1 MKEVDE
7 RIIRFIVDY
16 YKKNQFYPNYDEIA
30 EGVNRSKAGIY
41 TCVKRLENEGIVIR
55 KSECSSQYRLVN
67 MDFIRSSGW
76 VEEVGEK
83 GNHEKN
89 LFMSVE
95 ESPMLDDQGMLL
107 RLPFKI
113 GDTAYFVRYGMAA
126 GEYEISD
133 SKIYEIDIYDYGV
146 RFKCEGQRGFFL
158 EDFGR
163 IAFAARE
170 EAVARIEEFGKVAE

>member
-1 MKEVDE
+1 MREVDE
-7 RIIRFIVDY
+7 RIIKFIVDY

-30 EGVNRSKAGIY
+30 EGVNKSKAGVF
-41 TCVKRLENEGIVIR
+41 TCVKRLEDEGIVIR

-67 MDFIRSSGW
+67 MDFIRSSGL
-76 VEEVGEK
+76 VGEVGEK
-83 GNHEKN
+83 GNHEKK
-89 LFMSVE
+89 LFTSVE
-95 ESPMLDDQGMLL
+95 ESPKLGDQGMLL

-113 GDTAYFVRYGMAA
+113 GDTAYLVRYGMAA

-146 RFKCEGQRGFFL
+146 CFKCEGQRGFFL

-163 IAFAARE
+163 IAFAKRK
-170 EAVARIEEFGKVAE
+170 EAIARIEEVGGKV